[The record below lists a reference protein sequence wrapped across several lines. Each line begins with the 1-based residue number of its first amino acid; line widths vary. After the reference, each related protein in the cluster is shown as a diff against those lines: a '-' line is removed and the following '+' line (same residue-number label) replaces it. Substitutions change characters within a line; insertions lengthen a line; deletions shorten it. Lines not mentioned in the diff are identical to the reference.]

1 MTTINPR
8 AVIGDNAPS
17 LNETYDD
24 LVQRVMDATEPL
36 PFDEIKTESQAIEIS
51 RIAKAAQKAA
61 AEAKAAKA
69 AEKRPLL
76 DASKIIDAF
85 FGALE
90 THIADFVEQ
99 CRTLVDD
106 YQKRKEAV
114 ERARL
119 AELARQEKERAEAEL
134 AAARTADQFSD
145 AVTRL
150 DETQAAADR
159 VTQARGADLARVTS
173 GGLSVAHRRETWAWE
188 IVDETAVPR
197 AYLSPNKAR
206 IDAAV
211 CHTSG
216 LRKVPGLRIFQ
227 KQTTVFR

>member
-1 MTTINPR
+1 MTAINPR
-8 AVIGDNAPS
+8 AVIGDNAPP
-17 LNETYDD
+17 LAETYSD
-24 LVQRVMDATEPL
+24 LVQRIADATEPL
-36 PFDEIKTESQAIEIS
+36 PFSAVETESQAIEIS

-61 AEAKAAKA
+61 AEAKAARA
-69 AEKRPLL
+69 AEKRPIL
-76 DASKIIDAF
+76 DAGKTIDGF

-90 THIADFVEQ
+90 THVADFVEQ
-99 CRTLVDD
+99 CRKLVDD

-159 VTQARGADLARVTS
+159 LVQARGADLARVTS

-188 IVDETAVPR
+188 IVDQAAIPR
-197 AYLSPNKAR
+197 EYLSPNKAR

-211 CHTSG
+211 CHANG
-216 LRKVPGLRIFQ
+216 LRDVPGLRIFL